1 MGGRITLSA
10 NERID
15 ELLHSSIQ
23 AKFAYVNKLNK
34 HTGLVKDMDT
44 SILNT
49 LSLIAPDLMEEMELR
64 ALILE
69 RVAALEPI
77 GRRALAARLHLA
89 EREVRAAAEAL
100 KKAGCLTQS
109 ASGMELTPQG
119 QSLVE
124 AARAVSGGRR
134 TLSGIELTLSQMLG
148 VERVCVVRG
157 DADIDSGVMEEV
169 ARAAA
174 RQIRFLLQGA
184 HVMAVTGGRT
194 VAKTAE
200 AIAVAAPMEITVV
213 PAQGGMG
220 GINPLRRFRDGTLY
234 EDWMIRDICRFLVD
248 YECDGFFAADGFAG
262 LVIPLE
268 NGCYGEDMIAQ
279 FTEYTGIEV
288 PPGTTPQRADYIWT
302 HLRGPWAAFYADRWA
317 AFHKKLADAI
327 ASIGKRLTAFTP
339 FQMGPADSLYM
350 FGYDYRKSCQAGLHS
365 IALEIM
371 EEVTSRRFQIV
382 QGWES
387 VGIANATTAM
397 AAAPSLS

>member
-1 MGGRITLSA
+1 MNAG
-10 NERID
+10 E
-15 ELLHSSIQ
+15 
-23 AKFAYVNKLNK
+23 NKP
-34 HTGLVKDMDT
+34 TGLVKDMDT

-174 RQIRFLLQGA
+174 RQ
-184 HVMAVTGGRT
+184 
-194 VAKTAE
+194 TAR
-200 AIAVAAPMEITVV
+200 
-213 PAQGGMG
+213 AQATSTPPVKAGLE
-220 GINPLRRFRDGTLY
+220 LRRSENSMPQSPPASPFRSTQPPCG
-234 EDWMIRDICRFLVD
+234 R
-248 YECDGFFAADGFAG
+248 AAWSRAISSF
-262 LVIPLE
+262 VIK
-268 NGCYGEDMIAQ
+268 C
-279 FTEYTGIEV
+279 
-288 PPGTTPQRADYIWT
+288 
-302 HLRGPWAAFYADRWA
+302 
-317 AFHKKLADAI
+317 
-327 ASIGKRLTAFTP
+327 
-339 FQMGPADSLYM
+339 
-350 FGYDYRKSCQAGLHS
+350 
-365 IALEIM
+365 
-371 EEVTSRRFQIV
+371 TSV
-382 QGWES
+382 S
-387 VGIANATTAM
+387 
-397 AAAPSLS
+397 

>member
-1 MGGRITLSA
+1 MLRYLFLEMFGLSLTA
-10 NERID
+10 LFSAAE
-15 ELLHSSIQ
+15 Q
-23 AKFAYVNKLNK
+23 A
-34 HTGLVKDMDT
+34 TGLVKDMDT

-220 GINPLRRFRDGTLY
+220 GGVSTQANTVAERFAQKRAATIAFCTCRTGCPGGGGRAGAPAAGARAAGIGAPRRRAALRHRAGDGFGAAARPEPGGAGDAARGGRGRGSAGLLPERRRARGRRRLVAGLQARDIGRKNRAAAVAAGRAKAEAILAVCAHHPHKLLVVDEGAALRMIELLRR
-234 EDWMIRDICRFLVD
+234 
-248 YECDGFFAADGFAG
+248 
-262 LVIPLE
+262 
-268 NGCYGEDMIAQ
+268 
-279 FTEYTGIEV
+279 
-288 PPGTTPQRADYIWT
+288 
-302 HLRGPWAAFYADRWA
+302 
-317 AFHKKLADAI
+317 
-327 ASIGKRLTAFTP
+327 
-339 FQMGPADSLYM
+339 
-350 FGYDYRKSCQAGLHS
+350 
-365 IALEIM
+365 
-371 EEVTSRRFQIV
+371 
-382 QGWES
+382 
-387 VGIANATTAM
+387 
-397 AAAPSLS
+397 

>member
-1 MGGRITLSA
+1 
-10 NERID
+10 
-15 ELLHSSIQ
+15 
-23 AKFAYVNKLNK
+23 
-34 HTGLVKDMDT
+34 MDT

-220 GINPLRRFRDGTLY
+220 GGVSTQANTVAERFAQKQHV
-234 EDWMIRDICRFLVD
+234 WVKPFLFIK
-248 YECDGFFAADGFAG
+248 EHRACAPHAG
-262 LVIPLE
+262 LYLVNNEQHAVLFSPLLKLRQISFGRSYCAE
-268 NGCYGEDMIAQ
+268 AFAQ
-279 FTEYTGIEV
+279 LYYQCSTRLGRTVAI
-288 PPGTTPQRADYIWT
+288 YIISLLQASVSTFLCT
-302 HLRGPWAAFYADRWA
+302 HALRLSCAVWIRQQHNAR
-317 AFHKKLADAI
+317 
-327 ASIGKRLTAFTP
+327 GKRP
-339 FQMGPADSLYM
+339 
-350 FGYDYRKSCQAGLHS
+350 
-365 IALEIM
+365 IAHFPLWQ
-371 EEVTSRRFQIV
+371 T
-382 QGWES
+382 GH
-387 VGIANATTAM
+387 
-397 AAAPSLS
+397 

>member
-1 MGGRITLSA
+1 MNAG
-10 NERID
+10 E
-15 ELLHSSIQ
+15 
-23 AKFAYVNKLNK
+23 NKP
-34 HTGLVKDMDT
+34 TGLVKDMDT

-49 LSLIAPDLMEEMELR
+49 LSLIAPDLMEEIELR

-220 GINPLRRFRDGTLY
+220 GGVAYNKTEFEEICARGLDLSPVSEILIEESLIGWKEFEMEVMRDRADNCVVICSIENIDAMGVHTGDSITVAPIQTLTDREYQVMRDASFAVIREIGVETGGSNIQFAINPANGRMIVIEMNSRVSRSSALASKATGFPIAKLAAKLTGLKIDIKGDRSLRG
-234 EDWMIRDICRFLVD
+234 E
-248 YECDGFFAADGFAG
+248 EEAAADA
-262 LVIPLE
+262 
-268 NGCYGEDMIAQ
+268 
-279 FTEYTGIEV
+279 
-288 PPGTTPQRADYIWT
+288 
-302 HLRGPWAAFYADRWA
+302 
-317 AFHKKLADAI
+317 
-327 ASIGKRLTAFTP
+327 
-339 FQMGPADSLYM
+339 
-350 FGYDYRKSCQAGLHS
+350 
-365 IALEIM
+365 
-371 EEVTSRRFQIV
+371 
-382 QGWES
+382 
-387 VGIANATTAM
+387 
-397 AAAPSLS
+397 

>member
-1 MGGRITLSA
+1 MNAG
-10 NERID
+10 E
-15 ELLHSSIQ
+15 
-23 AKFAYVNKLNK
+23 NKP
-34 HTGLVKDMDT
+34 TGLVKDMDT

-77 GRRALAARLHLA
+77 GRRLHLA

-157 DADIDSGVMEEV
+157 DADIDSEVMEEV

-220 GINPLRRFRDGTLY
+220 GGMY
-234 EDWMIRDICRFLVD
+234 
-248 YECDGFFAADGFAG
+248 
-262 LVIPLE
+262 
-268 NGCYGEDMIAQ
+268 
-279 FTEYTGIEV
+279 
-288 PPGTTPQRADYIWT
+288 
-302 HLRGPWAAFYADRWA
+302 
-317 AFHKKLADAI
+317 
-327 ASIGKRLTAFTP
+327 
-339 FQMGPADSLYM
+339 
-350 FGYDYRKSCQAGLHS
+350 
-365 IALEIM
+365 
-371 EEVTSRRFQIV
+371 
-382 QGWES
+382 
-387 VGIANATTAM
+387 
-397 AAAPSLS
+397 

>member
-1 MGGRITLSA
+1 
-10 NERID
+10 
-15 ELLHSSIQ
+15 
-23 AKFAYVNKLNK
+23 
-34 HTGLVKDMDT
+34 MDT

-220 GINPLRRFRDGTLY
+220 GGVSTQANTVAERFAQKLGGY
-234 EDWMIRDICRFLVD
+234 YRFLHLP
-248 YECDGFFAADGFAG
+248 DGLSGAAADELAR
-262 LVIPLE
+262 L
-268 NGCYGEDMIAQ
+268 
-279 FTEYTGIEV
+279 
-288 PPGTTPQRADYIWT
+288 PQERQ
-302 HLRGPWAAFYADRWA
+302 LAFGGNRSA
-317 AFHKKLADAI
+317 
-327 ASIGKRLTAFTP
+327 
-339 FQMGPADSLYM
+339 
-350 FGYDYRKSCQAGLHS
+350 
-365 IALEIM
+365 
-371 EEVTSRRFQIV
+371 
-382 QGWES
+382 
-387 VGIANATTAM
+387 
-397 AAAPSLS
+397 